1 MIFLTWA
8 PQPQTDTL
16 QMNFKLITLSL
27 PAQTPICPQPQVL
40 SHPTWNPVGPR
51 TWAVGVSFTLWAFVC
66 SPVTVFPSFHQVTPP
81 PAPRVLHPT
90 AKPSRR
96 GCSYLRA
103 QQLPPPF
110 LNHVPSQ
117 SHWAEG
123 ESPPP
128 SLSGFPWTPSCCAGC
143 GQQ

>member
-16 QMNFKLITLSL
+16 QMKFKLITLSL

-40 SHPTWNPVGPR
+40 SRPTWNPVGTQDLGSR
-51 TWAVGVSFTLWAFVC
+51 CFFHTLGFC
-66 SPVTVFPSFHQVTPP
+66 LLTCHTLPFFPPDDPP

-117 SHWAEG
+117 SHCTEG